1 MNLINLCRTILLFV
15 SLFQSQT
22 LQGSHICYPWRAAP
36 AIVQSGTSLR
46 ILYQNTRALDIDSV
60 VLKGPYSNISLLP
73 VSVVFGHFVYDT
85 YSGTA
90 ANNQIVVEIPS
101 HSVVDLYDL
110 LVYCGGETHLSPKS
124 VKIVSQFEQSH
135 RFLHISDPHVSR
147 QWVGTQERGYAKE
160 LELLDRFVSVANILA
175 PDFVIVTG
183 DLIHDYTRLDADEL
197 GWGGNVLRSKEQS
210 PTVEEKYR
218 NYYEGAAGFRGIH
231 GIEAPVFSTTG
242 NHDFYGVAS
251 NDHQAKV
258 SQWNA
263 ICGKRVHGF
272 SYAGT
277 RVLILDDYLGDPV
290 IDIPDHAPLS
300 GLQGEVLADFLQ
312 QEGTGQLRI
321 LAKHRP
327 DRIDTAFCNQH
338 SIGLLLNGHNHR
350 PFQEYIANTPTLSMR
365 PGSISRSGS
374 ISEWEEVLG
383 FFRIV
388 EVNGASFTASDA
400 LRFCADP
407 TVPAEEMA
415 LNLTLDFDLSND
427 GSAYSNKARI
437 INHFP
442 VDLPKCKI
450 RFVMQKGVYC
460 VSSGRI
466 EQMIE
471 TEKSSIIDVRVDVC
485 SKSTQEVE
493 IRFVRNHDQ

>member
-1 MNLINLCRTILLFV
+1 MKLIRVCRIILLFI
-15 SLFQSQT
+15 SFFQSQK
-22 LQGSHICYPWRAAP
+22 LQASHICYPWRAAP
-36 AIVQSGTSLR
+36 AIVQSGTSLK
-46 ILYQNTRALDIDSV
+46 ILYQNTRAVGIDSV
-60 VLKGPYSNISLLP
+60 VLKGPYSSISLLP

-90 ANNQIVVEIPS
+90 ANNQIVIEIPRP
-101 HSVVDLYDL
+101 SVVDLYDL
-110 LVYCGGETHLSPKS
+110 LVYSGGETHLSPKS
-124 VKIVSQFEQSH
+124 VKIIDQFDKSH

-147 QWVGTQERGYAKE
+147 QWVGTQKSGYAKE

-197 GWGGNVLRSKEQS
+197 GWGGNVLRNKEDS

-218 NYYEGAAGFRGIH
+218 NYYEGAAGFRGIQ

-242 NHDFYGVAS
+242 NHDFYGVAA
-251 NDHQAKV
+251 NDHKGKV

-277 RVLILDDYLGDPV
+277 RVLIVDDYLGDPV

-300 GLQGEVLADFLQ
+300 GLQGKVLTDFIK
-312 QEGTGQLRI
+312 QEGPGHLRI
-321 LAKHRP
+321 LAQHRP

-388 EVNGASFTASDA
+388 DVNGACFTASDA

-407 TVPAEEMA
+407 TVPAEEMV
-415 LNLTLDFDLSND
+415 LNLTLDFDKLND
-427 GSAYSNKARI
+427 GSNDSNKARI
-437 INHFP
+437 VNNFP
-442 VDLPKCKI
+442 VDLPKCKV
-450 RFVMQKGVYC
+450 RFVMQKGVYR
-460 VSSGRI
+460 VSSGHI
-466 EQMIE
+466 EQVIE
-471 TEKSSIIDVRVDVC
+471 TERSTIIDVRVDVY

-493 IRFVRNHDQ
+493 ISALRGQR